1 MDVLLQVRPQLFLT
15 WKSSTGVPET
25 CTDPWDFE
33 NLPHT
38 KLSAPPHLRKEQ
50 GMEKARGKRST
61 FNLYSTSP
69 VSCETL
75 RRY

>member
-1 MDVLLQVRPQLFLT
+1 MYRPMGLQELA
-15 WKSSTGVPET
+15 
-25 CTDPWDFE
+25 
-33 NLPHT
+33 PHKT
-38 KLSAPPHLRKEQ
+38 LSATPPPPPPPGTRKEQ
-50 GMEKARGKRST
+50 GMEKVRGKPAT

>member
-1 MDVLLQVRPQLFLT
+1 MQRPMGLRELAPHKT
-15 WKSSTGVPET
+15 SS
-25 CTDPWDFE
+25 
-33 NLPHT
+33 
-38 KLSAPPHLRKEQ
+38 PPPRTRKEQ
-50 GMEKARGKRST
+50 GMEKAMGKTAT